1 MLAPIPQQKPPFDT
15 VRLHLIE
22 EYRKT
27 NYEEKAAQKMDA
39 NSPNQ
44 MTDQSSDK
52 ASEDT
57 SSTDSSPDTELMDIR
72 ESDGY
77 IESFDKKRRRLIE
90 E

>member
-1 MLAPIPQQKPPFDT
+1 MLAPIPQQKLPFDT
-15 VRLHLIE
+15 GRLHLIE

-27 NYEEKAAQKMDA
+27 NYEEEAAQTMDD

-44 MTDQSSDK
+44 STDQSFDK

-57 SSTDSSPDTELMDIR
+57 SSTHSSPDTELMDNC
-72 ESDGY
+72 ESDGD
-77 IESFDKKRRRLIE
+77 IESSDKKRRRLTE